1 MRGWVWT
8 TTAIAA
14 TTLCL
19 PLGGCASAP
28 AYKFYDACA
37 AQTSGFVAMVEC
49 GKAKRQAAC
58 QEHNTCSD
66 VGNAFVQYADGLA
79 AQVRG
84 HEISE
89 ADAMTR
95 FADYKTRTI
104 QSAQQIAATA
114 AAAAPPVVVQQAPV
128 FIPPPRY

>member
-1 MRGWVWT
+1 M
-8 TTAIAA
+8 
-14 TTLCL
+14 LCL
-19 PLGGCASAP
+19 PLSGCASPP
-28 AYKFYDACA
+28 AWKLYDACA

-58 QEHNTCSD
+58 REHDTCSD
-66 VGNAFVQYADGLA
+66 LGNAFVQYADGLA
-79 AQVRG
+79 AQVRS

-95 FADYKTRTI
+95 FAEYKTKTI
-104 QSAQQIAATA
+104 QSAQQTAATA

-128 FIPPPRY
+128 YVPPPVIIPRY